1 MFKEVLTIV
10 PKLSSG
16 DMNAMERSLSTRFG
30 KIAKKFGKGLVAT
43 LTGGGIAGLALG
55 LIDKLLNPLK
65 ETQDAIDRVLK
76 QGDDIVTNAQHFG
89 TTAGKLFRLQALAKS
104 TGLDSES
111 LFMLMEKFQ
120 SQIAQAAA
128 DPNKESAVRNF
139 VGSKDMAEAFFE
151 FIQSLQKMDKTQ
163 QNLVQQDVFGEKLIL
178 RMADFLQTD
187 FGWQQKLIGGP
198 KSEDMTAPLEHL
210 NRLNDLKDALE
221 ANRMMTDTMSKSK
234 EINAGMI
241 KSQDERIRLDLQ
253 KENQQIKSYED
264 LAAISNATAQLAN
277 LASDVTLKLTSLLV
291 NTTSMAENMKKLS
304 NSRVVKGF
312 LKWVPGSG
320 D

>member
-30 KIAKKFGKGLVAT
+30 SIAKKFGKGLVAT

-120 SQIAQAAA
+120 SQIAQATA